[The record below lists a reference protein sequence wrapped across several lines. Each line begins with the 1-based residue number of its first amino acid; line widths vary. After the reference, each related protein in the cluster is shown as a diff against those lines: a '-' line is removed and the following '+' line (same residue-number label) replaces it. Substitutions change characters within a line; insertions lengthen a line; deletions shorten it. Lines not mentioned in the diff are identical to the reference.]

1 LLSPISHAVF
11 LSIGA
16 LDYVQSQMLLIV
28 LTLALGFSMLLLI
41 AVLLCAVITFTRP
54 VDTPRL
60 PARLAVI
67 GVSLAM
73 TAAAAAANAFDE
85 DFGTGLSEL
94 VNSLSDLRLIAQGVQ
109 ADAAVLLTDT
119 QSVGVAVEAIAVCLG
134 CPHLQSGAAS
144 SAMTSEAMCKDLA
157 ARRDVIVHGQ
167 MFAEDVRD
175 GPAHFQRAIDTLRY
189 ATGWH
194 SWTTSLPFF
203 ALLMTACAVTIG
215 TCVGR
220 RSLLVG
226 TQFFAV
232 IAWWMLCAITA
243 IQLAIAV
250 GLADACVDPTATV
263 IRVLQWFVSQT
274 KSRTDRDMY
283 DLEMTRHYL
292 MNCSLPNPVV
302 SPLFNISSSLS
313 ALSSNLTALGA
324 PCASSALLQP
334 AKRAI
339 VEAQGNVAH
348 IFAVLE
354 GDAAC
359 NRVQRDFHDGVEIGL
374 CTDLTQGVVGVLLW
388 QCMCGGL
395 LLLLAAL
402 LPTLWHSHWLP
413 PMSCTCRTEPWR
425 RRFRRLMQHSESLTD
440 RLLPAAEPVREPL
453 LEPLSA
459 PAAITASPL
468 LTANRPDAEGQS
480 NLELNG
486 AGDDSC
492 SSEACHLEPV
502 GAKGMSDAAKGAG
515 AGPSG
520 TGCEDSMSFRQ
531 LDLDGVE
538 EKRPSSSSSATRT
551 SPTLEHG
558 PRPGK
563 AVAVA
568 DHTFALS
575 RDGSDVMPA
584 DSSDTSGD

>member
-1 LLSPISHAVF
+1 
-11 LSIGA
+11 
-16 LDYVQSQMLLIV
+16 MLLIV

-250 GLADACVDPTATV
+250 RLPVAWERG
-263 IRVLQWFVSQT
+263 RR
-274 KSRTDRDMY
+274 SRHEPGGAAAY
-283 DLEMTRHYL
+283 G
-292 MNCSLPNPVV
+292 CGIC
-302 SPLFNISSSLS
+302 PLF
-313 ALSSNLTALGA
+313 TA
-324 PCASSALLQP
+324 
-334 AKRAI
+334 
-339 VEAQGNVAH
+339 H
-348 IFAVLE
+348 
-354 GDAAC
+354 
-359 NRVQRDFHDGVEIGL
+359 
-374 CTDLTQGVVGVLLW
+374 
-388 QCMCGGL
+388 
-395 LLLLAAL
+395 
-402 LPTLWHSHWLP
+402 HS
-413 PMSCTCRTEPWR
+413 EPIRPLHAGWAR
-425 RRFRRLMQHSESLTD
+425 RRMRRPYRNRDTRAAMVRLTD
-440 RLLPAAEPVREPL
+440 
-453 LEPLSA
+453 
-459 PAAITASPL
+459 
-468 LTANRPDAEGQS
+468 
-480 NLELNG
+480 
-486 AGDDSC
+486 
-492 SSEACHLEPV
+492 
-502 GAKGMSDAAKGAG
+502 
-515 AGPSG
+515 
-520 TGCEDSMSFRQ
+520 
-531 LDLDGVE
+531 
-538 EKRPSSSSSATRT
+538 
-551 SPTLEHG
+551 
-558 PRPGK
+558 
-563 AVAVA
+563 
-568 DHTFALS
+568 
-575 RDGSDVMPA
+575 
-584 DSSDTSGD
+584 